1 MPLTSRHSTLPGQW
15 LHFRN
20 LPVLSHAGPSDPA
33 FLPWVLDTQGPC
45 GEKLDHAEPGEQ
57 PGDSRAG
64 GLLSWP
70 VRAWIPWRIMLSRCG
85 PNEKKQT
92 RSNLRDQL
100 HCGYCF
106 QTRAFCL
113 EMAGVFMLG
122 AALSMAYTTAD
133 SSALDQNTPPRYKE
147 IKLYPKSLTRMEKI
161 LAWNAELLRSSL
173 PHLLPL
179 GLASVFLLL
188 INPANQPL
196 PFKGIWRKRL
206 CQVPAKSL
214 WHSRTWARLL
224 CRLRKSEKNKDYR
237 ETVYLSLQGLV
248 LHLWNLRFS
257 YYNEVLL

>member
-1 MPLTSRHSTLPGQW
+1 MGAGHPGALW
-15 LHFRN
+15 RG
-20 LPVLSHAGPSDPA
+20 AGPCRTWGGARGLWSRWP
-33 FLPWVLDTQGPC
+33 LVLACEGLDSLT
-45 GEKLDHAEPGEQ
+45 DHALN
-57 PGDSRAG
+57 A
-64 GLLSWP
+64 WP
-70 VRAWIPWRIMLSRCG
+70 KWK
-85 PNEKKQT
+85 KKQT

-161 LAWNAELLRSSL
+161 LAWNGELLRSSL

-179 GLASVFLLL
+179 GLASVVLLL

-248 LHLWNLRFS
+248 LHLWNLRFR